1 MLQQNIKS
9 KPIIPT
15 KPANIPKPNFLIVS
29 GGNGDGSSVHSKPL
43 PSKNQH
49 NEIPP
54 NNVPMGGA
62 KKKDFSHF
70 TIPSSP
76 NIGDCA
82 NDCCG
87 IAILNNA
94 ILNNKH
100 LEQQLR
106 SNDNHHAN
114 SMHSNGHGINE
125 ENGNSNGNSN
135 EMQNNKNML
144 KTPTDSFDSSSLSS
158 SSGGFKDVEFL
169 TKTKVAYD
177 LYDKE
182 DNIMQLNNHNNKSN
196 ENLSQDA
203 QPSPP
208 PPPVQHQP
216 LPIVASQ
223 SKVLEI
229 QSKLIAQQQQQQNK
243 LQNSTTNSTTP
254 VNIHNSSQYQKS
266 SKDLEKVLVFRIDK
280 ENCQKQSQERNIK
293 RLSKGFDDVPENNV
307 AALTQQISA
316 NISKQIQQKL
326 QEEMKQQCQMIKD
339 KFLIE
344 KIPVQQHY
352 NDYVVTPIFIHIF
365 PFILMIDKVF
375 VSLSLIVLC
384 LFFFSRI
391 IEINQLL
398 A

>member
-1 MLQQNIKS
+1 MLQQTIKA

-29 GGNGDGSSVHSKPL
+29 GGNGDGSTVHPKQL

-49 NEIPP
+49 NEVPP
-54 NNVPMGGA
+54 NNVPMGGV

-100 LEQQLR
+100 LEQQSR
-106 SNDNHHAN
+106 GNDNHHAN
-114 SMHSNGHGINE
+114 SMHSNGHGNKE
-125 ENGNSNGNSN
+125 ENGNGNSNG
-135 EMQNNKNML
+135 MQKNKNKL

-158 SSGGFKDVEFL
+158 SSGGFKDVDFL

-182 DNIMQLNNHNNKSN
+182 DNTMQLNNLNNKSN
-196 ENLSQDA
+196 EDLSQGS
-203 QPSPP
+203 QPSSSPP
-208 PPPVQHQP
+208 PPVP

-229 QSKLIAQQQQQQNK
+229 QSKLIAQQQQNK
-243 LQNSTTNSTTP
+243 LQNTTTP

-266 SKDLEKVLVFRIDK
+266 SKELEKVLVFRIDK
-280 ENCQKQSQERNIK
+280 ENCQKQQSQEKNIK

-316 NISKQIQQKL
+316 NISKQMQQKL

-344 KIPVQQHY
+344 KIAVQQHY
-352 NDYVVTPIFIHIF
+352 SDYVVTSNSSCTCF
-365 PFILMIDKVF
+365 
-375 VSLSLIVLC
+375 SL
-384 LFFFSRI
+384 FR
-391 IEINQLL
+391 
-398 A
+398 

>member
-1 MLQQNIKS
+1 MLQQNIKA

-29 GGNGDGSSVHSKPL
+29 GGNGDGSSVHSKAL
-43 PSKNQH
+43 PSKNTH
-49 NEIPP
+49 NEKPP
-54 NNVPMGGA
+54 NNVSMGGV

-106 SNDNHHAN
+106 DNHHAN
-114 SMHSNGHGINE
+114 SMHSNGHANNE
-125 ENGNSNGNSN
+125 ENGNRNRNENGNGNGNSN
-135 EMQNNKNML
+135 GLQNKKL

-158 SSGGFKDVEFL
+158 SSGGFKDAEFL

-182 DNIMQLNNHNNKSN
+182 DNIMQLNNQNNKSN
-196 ENLSQDA
+196 ENLSQA
-203 QPSPP
+203 QAQSPA
-208 PPPVQHQP
+208 QQL
-216 LPIVASQ
+216 LPIVATQ

-243 LQNSTTNSTTP
+243 LQNSTTNTMAP

-266 SKDLEKVLVFRIDK
+266 SKELEKVLVFRIDK
-280 ENCQKQSQERNIK
+280 ENCQKQIQEKSIK

-307 AALTQQISA
+307 AALTQQIAA

-339 KFLIE
+339 KLLIE

-352 NDYVVTPIFIHIF
+352 NDYVVTLSITYIH
-365 PFILMIDKVF
+365 
-375 VSLSLIVLC
+375 
-384 LFFFSRI
+384 FSSFDI
-391 IEINQLL
+391 
-398 A
+398 

>member
-1 MLQQNIKS
+1 MLQQNIKP

-29 GGNGDGSSVHSKPL
+29 GGNGDGSSVHSKTLPL
-43 PSKNQH
+43 KNTH

-54 NNVPMGGA
+54 NNVSMGGV
-62 KKKDFSHF
+62 KKKDYSHF

-100 LEQQLR
+100 LEQLR

-114 SMHSNGHGINE
+114 SMHSNGHGNNE
-125 ENGNSNGNSN
+125 ENGNGNGNSN
-135 EMQNNKNML
+135 SNGLQNKKL

-158 SSGGFKDVEFL
+158 SSGGFKDAEFL

-182 DNIMQLNNHNNKSN
+182 DNIMQLNNQNNKSN
-196 ENLSQDA
+196 ENLSQA
-203 QPSPP
+203 QQPQSA
-208 PPPVQHQP
+208 QQP
-216 LPIVASQ
+216 LPIVATQ

-243 LQNSTTNSTTP
+243 LQNSTTNTMAP

-266 SKDLEKVLVFRIDK
+266 SKELEKVLVFRIDK
-280 ENCQKQSQERNIK
+280 ENCQKQTQEKAIK

-307 AALTQQISA
+307 AALTQQIAA

-339 KFLIE
+339 KLLIE

-352 NDYVVTPIFIHIF
+352 NDYVVT
-365 PFILMIDKVF
+365 
-375 VSLSLIVLC
+375 LSSHT
-384 LFFFSRI
+384 FFRCFDI
-391 IEINQLL
+391 
-398 A
+398 